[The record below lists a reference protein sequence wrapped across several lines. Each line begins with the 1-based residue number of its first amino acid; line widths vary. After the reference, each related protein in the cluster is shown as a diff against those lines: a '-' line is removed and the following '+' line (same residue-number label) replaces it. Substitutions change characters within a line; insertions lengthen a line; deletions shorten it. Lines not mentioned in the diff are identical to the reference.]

1 MSNRNLMIL
10 GLAAAVMVA
19 WAVIQANLANKPI
32 SRAAVPSYLI
42 QGLDPDQIASIT
54 IGTGRDQVILT
65 RRRTDFLVTSK
76 DNYPAKTD
84 EINKLISSCLD
95 IQTTELYSDNPA
107 NFKDLGVD
115 EETARNVVKFY
126 KADSSLLTGV
136 VISQPKEQGR
146 GTYVRQITDNRVYL
160 TTEPVWIKSQS
171 MDYIDQLLTNVTGE
185 NIKSVTVSYPDET
198 YVLRSVEGRDLTK
211 GGSVGDDKKI
221 TLDNPPEGKKL
232 KENVADRVFTALAN
246 LRFDDVNTESS
257 QMHLKFDR
265 RYICRL
271 NDSTVYTFWLAKEND
286 RWFAKCDAEFE
297 DKTPVTKT
305 QGEVESEEQLKEK
318 EAKLLARDAA
328 EEFSDIHKGWVYR
341 LLTYRAENLVKPLSE
356 LVEDLPPEE
365 KQKAPAE
372 EPNETAETEPPVEP
386 NSVEG

>member
-1 MSNRNLMIL
+1 MSNRNLTIL
-10 GLAAAVMVA
+10 GFAAFVMVVLA
-19 WAVIQANLANKPI
+19 IAVTNFSSTVRVTAT
-32 SRAAVPSYLI
+32 VPSYLI
-42 QGLDPDQIASIT
+42 QGLDPDQIASTT
-54 IGTGRDQVILT
+54 IGTGSNQVILT

-95 IQTTELYSDNPA
+95 IQTTELYSENPA

-115 EETARNVVKFY
+115 EESARNVVKFY

-146 GTYVRQITDNRVYL
+146 GTYVRQVTDNRVYL
-160 TTEPVWIKSQS
+160 TSEPVWIKNQS
-171 MDYIDQLLTNVTGE
+171 MDYIDPLLTNMARE

-198 YVLRSVEGRDLTK
+198 YVLRS
-211 GGSVGDDKKI
+211 GDDENKI
-221 TLDNPPEGKKL
+221 SLDNPPEGKKL

-257 QMHLKFDR
+257 QTNLKFDR

-297 DKTPVTKT
+297 DQTPVTKT
-305 QGEVESEEQLKEK
+305 QGEVESEEQLKVK

-328 EEFSDIHKGWVYR
+328 EEFSDTHKRWVYR
-341 LLTYRAENLVKPLSE
+341 LPTYRAENLVKPLSD

-365 KQKAPAE
+365 KQEEGAV
-372 EPNETAETEPPVEP
+372 EPNETTETSPAAEP